1 MHSHQQCMRAHFSPY
16 PHQHLLFVLF
26 LIIAFLTGVR
36 WYLTVGLICISLMI
50 CDVQHLFMG
59 LLAICMSSL
68 EKMFNRFFA
77 YFLMGLVDFFF
88 FLILSYTC
96 SLYIL
101 DITILSDILFT
112 DILSHSVCDLC
123 NLLLWSQ
130 RNILCKDGHNKGQK
144 WYGPNWSR
152 RY

>member
-1 MHSHQQCMRAHFSPY
+1 
-16 PHQHLLFVLF
+16 
-26 LIIAFLTGVR
+26 
-36 WYLTVGLICISLMI
+36 MI

-123 NLLLWSQ
+123 NLLL
-130 RNILCKDGHNKGQK
+130 
-144 WYGPNWSR
+144 
-152 RY
+152 